1 MSEPYKN
8 YREIGRISVGG
19 KPMDLTT
26 YNYKVYVANYTQ
38 DMSVISTISSTIV
51 GNIPTGSGC
60 VSIGIDESHKYAY
73 VLNSFDNSV
82 KVIDLNTDTIVNS
95 VAIASGASKLVV
107 DNLDHEI
114 SIINPSNQTL
124 TKIKELNN
132 IWFIQSIET
141 LAKTPTDITINKN
154 TGNTFIVYV
163 PFDSQLNP
171 ILNDS
176 PITKI
181 DRSENKTN
189 ISNTKNVKISS
200 INNNQLFVAKLPNK
214 NSNETLNTEI
224 NILDNNGNVINTYSN
239 ISNLVNYQDV
249 EYNSLENNI
258 FIISSLENQIVV
270 LDSDLSQANP
280 FTVSAFSVG
289 SNPQNVAFAMGLIP
303 SATPTITPTNTVTP
317 TITSTL
323 TPTPTPTIP

>member
-154 TGNTFIVYV
+154 NIV
-163 PFDSQLNP
+163 
-171 ILNDS
+171 
-176 PITKI
+176 
-181 DRSENKTN
+181 
-189 ISNTKNVKISS
+189 
-200 INNNQLFVAKLPNK
+200 
-214 NSNETLNTEI
+214 
-224 NILDNNGNVINTYSN
+224 
-239 ISNLVNYQDV
+239 QDGY
-249 EYNSLENNI
+249 EC
-258 FIISSLENQIVV
+258 
-270 LDSDLSQANP
+270 
-280 FTVSAFSVG
+280 FSG
-289 SNPQNVAFAMGLIP
+289 K
-303 SATPTITPTNTVTP
+303 
-317 TITSTL
+317 
-323 TPTPTPTIP
+323 